1 MIFKLC
7 RGNPYD
13 PRCWGARSLFLLKY
27 EHCPQSSYANRY
39 REGQGASYALY
50 CSFGRVRDRA
60 NCCAR
65 IVADRPDEAHAAVD
79 DVFARACDLIDGCP
93 GGVVYAYCRM

>member
-1 MIFKLC
+1 MSGDFD
-7 RGNPYD
+7 PYD
-13 PRCWGARSLFLLKY
+13 PRRWGARCLSLLKY
-27 EHCPQSSYANRY
+27 EHSAQSSNSNRY
-39 REGQGASYALY
+39 WEGQGASYALH
-50 CSFGRVRDRA
+50 CAFRRVRDRA

-79 DVFARACDLIDGCP
+79 DVFARSRDLIDGCP